1 MQFWCYLIIV
11 FLAAI
16 ILAMAAKIYLMRK
29 TAREIGEV
37 FEDRLKS
44 DTNRKIGISSHSGR
58 SV

>member
-29 TAREIGEV
+29 TVRESV
-37 FEDRLKS
+37 RLLR
-44 DTNRKIGISSHSGR
+44 TG
-58 SV
+58 